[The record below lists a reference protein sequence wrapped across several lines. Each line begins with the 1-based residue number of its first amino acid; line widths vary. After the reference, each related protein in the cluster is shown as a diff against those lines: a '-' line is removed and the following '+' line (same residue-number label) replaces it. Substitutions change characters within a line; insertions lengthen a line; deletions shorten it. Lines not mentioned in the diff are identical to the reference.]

1 MAQANATFII
11 TLAFIL
17 MGFLI
22 KKYNFISE
30 KEGKVLSKFLMHTT
44 FPALMIISTAKI
56 KLEPTLF
63 LLPFLCIGM
72 GVIMISAAFYLFKGL
87 ETKLRGVLTMG
98 AGGLN
103 VGLFGFPLI
112 EGIWGTEALVFAVM
126 FDIGNTIMTF
136 GGVYPVGSYFAKRGD
151 GKFPISKLMLR
162 VFTLPPVTG
171 MVIGLSVNI
180 FSIPLPD
187 IAFDFLGILAKA
199 NKPLVLLL
207 MGIYLS
213 FELNKSQM
221 KYISKLL
228 LLRYFLG
235 GICVVG
241 IYFLVPPSLMQ
252 SVLIVLVILPL
263 GMTILPFSDE
273 FGFDSRIAGTMVNIS
288 LLISFVLIWLLVWLL
303 HLV

>member
-87 ETKLRGVLTMG
+87 EAKLRGVLTMG

-136 GGVYPVGSYFAKRGD
+136 GGVYPVGSYFAKRRD

-162 VFTLPPVTG
+162 VFTLPPVTAI
-171 MVIGLSVNI
+171 VIGLSINI
-180 FSIPLPD
+180 FRIPVPD

-199 NKPLVLLL
+199 NKPFVLLL

-213 FELNKSQM
+213 FELNRSQM
-221 KYISKLL
+221 KYISKVL
-228 LLRYFLG
+228 LLRYILG
-235 GICVVG
+235 GICVLG

-273 FGFDSRIAGTMVNIS
+273 FDFDSRIAGTMVNIS